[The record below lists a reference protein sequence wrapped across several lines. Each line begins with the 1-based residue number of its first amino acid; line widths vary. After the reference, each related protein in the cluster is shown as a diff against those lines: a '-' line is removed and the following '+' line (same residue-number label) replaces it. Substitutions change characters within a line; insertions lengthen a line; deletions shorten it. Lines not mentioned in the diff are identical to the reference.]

1 MIYSKTEAG
10 LNAIK
15 DRASGLTPRQRSV
28 LIMSDGKRNVEEILK
43 NTAGLGVT
51 ASDLDKL
58 VSMQLL
64 TNASPVDMQVQATV
78 PGGLQANPVSAPK
91 PLAELPANPSV
102 SPEQLKALVRG
113 ATRALENLLGPS
125 CEPMSLKLEKSKTY
139 DEYAIKIYDI
149 RRVLSSIRS
158 EKIAEE
164 FVQAHLV
171 ARGN

>member
-1 MIYSKTEAG
+1 M
-10 LNAIK
+10 NAIK

-28 LIMSDGKRNVEEILK
+28 LIMCDGKRNAQEILK

-51 ASDLDKL
+51 SSDLDKL
-58 VSMQLL
+58 VTMKFLIS
-64 TNASPVDMQVQATV
+64 ASPVDMQVQTTV
-78 PGGLQANPVSAPK
+78 PGSLQANAVSDQK

-113 ATRALENLLGPS
+113 ATKALENLLGPS

-139 DEYAIKIYDI
+139 DEYAIKIFDI

-158 EKIAEE
+158 EEIAEE

>member
-1 MIYSKTEAG
+1 M
-10 LNAIK
+10 
-15 DRASGLTPRQRSV
+15 
-28 LIMSDGKRNVEEILK
+28 
-43 NTAGLGVT
+43 T

-58 VSMQLL
+58 VTMKLL
-64 TNASPVDMQVQATV
+64 MSASPVDMQVQTSV
-78 PGGLQANPVSAPK
+78 PGGLQANALSDPK
-91 PLAELPANPSV
+91 PLAELPANQSV
-102 SPEQLKALVRG
+102 SPEQLKELVRG

-139 DEYAIKIYDI
+139 DEYAIKIYGI